1 MFLNYNQ
8 TSGSC
13 SYKIDCYLKKILKIV
28 PGVLCNFL
36 HANQTN
42 SKFKAI
48 IIPGK
53 YTFSFTDL
61 AIPTD
66 FC

>member
-28 PGVLCNFL
+28 PGVLC
-36 HANQTN
+36 
-42 SKFKAI
+42 
-48 IIPGK
+48 
-53 YTFSFTDL
+53 TFYMPIEQIQNL
-61 AIPTD
+61 KQ
-66 FC
+66 